1 MVVEGAGEDT
11 VGQRHKC
18 TEEIGGLRIKPGNI
32 FSENRMETRPRKI
45 SVQKTKWKTNNM
57 QHHIKQKR
65 SWGRKIETNCYVSD
79 TVLVTYQK

>member
-32 FSENRMETRPRKI
+32 FSENIMETRPRKKENI
-45 SVQKTKWKTNNM
+45 CPKN
-57 QHHIKQKR
+57 
-65 SWGRKIETNCYVSD
+65 
-79 TVLVTYQK
+79 